1 LDPTVNKTPFSESDD
16 EVLLFDQLLQKYG
29 LAWSIIAK
37 HMPGR

>member
-1 LDPTVNKTPFSESDD
+1 LDPTVNKTPFSDD